1 MATINTNLISPTSTT
16 GVTISG
22 SSGTGTDNLSLIV
35 SGSTMITGDLY
46 VTGTLDA
53 NVQDFKVTANTMTF
67 GDAAS
72 DTLTFNAATA
82 SVTNGLNFDS
92 NTLVIDASNNRVG
105 IGAQFPSSKLHI
117 SMLDGHNSADYG
129 LQVVNHDNTNGQG
142 NGVFVRAGSGTSDYP
157 LKINNQAQT
166 KNIFA
171 VRGDGKIAVGGQS
184 PNNTFEV
191 TGTLGASGVA
201 TFENNVQIKGTLFG
215 GSPLEVSGG
224 MNVTGSVNITGSI
237 NMTGSTGDFILTGS
251 LFQSGSGNT
260 VSFLDKVGIGTIN
273 PSAQPAE
280 KNDLVIGDNTGN
292 RGMTIASVNTGVG
305 TIRFAP
311 NTSTNDIEGW
321 IDYSGNTKKMRFG
334 TNGLNTRMTIDS
346 AGAVSASSTLS
357 AVGAITTA
365 GGLSLQSSGIT
376 NAGAIAG
383 ATTVSGSGAGSFGGL
398 TLHGAANLQS
408 KGITNAGSIAGATNI
423 SGSGTLSAVGAI
435 TTAGGLSLQSSG
447 ITTAGAIAGATTVSG
462 SGAGSFGGLTLHGAA
477 NLQSKGITNA
487 GSIAGATTI
496 AASGLAN
503 LDGGIEID
511 NSGNKFTVSTAGAVV
526 AASSISGSNTLSAV
540 GAITTAG
547 GLNLQSSGIT
557 NAGDIVMT
565 PSSGDTVTF
574 AAATNGALSITTVD
588 TAAAAA
594 NIQITADGT
603 FEVDATT
610 IKFDSTGDIILDAD
624 GADIMFRDNG
634 VGFAHFTSTG
644 ASDLTGSLY
653 VSGAAIQLTAGEAQ
667 SATLNLWADQGDD
680 AADQTSF
687 VVADG
692 GNLTVD
698 CGGNIMLDADGGNIA
713 FQDNGTNLLLISN
726 NSSDVV
732 FQPQVSG
739 KDIIFIEDGGN
750 EVFRVD
756 SSAEAIVRVGGALKL
771 SGSDGITLSASAN
784 QEIVM
789 TTAHPYVAGAGL
801 SSAGA
806 INTNITK
813 INGIITTTIQIDI
826 DGLTSANCN
835 AAAKVIGNS
844 SGTNAFITRL
854 TNVTNG
860 IIYKAEVACV
870 ETPEG
875 GEPNLDLVASTN
887 TFGPGTLYTNG
898 THLAVVSGGGDWQTG
913 KWESGQNTPAGN
925 PVFYDGLNNMYLGL
939 AVDQNGDKAEYTAG
953 KFVIK
958 LFGSES
964 F

>member
-1 MATINTNLISPTSTT
+1 MSTGT
-16 GVTISG
+16 FNGAISG
-22 SSGTGTDNLSLIV
+22 SSTLEIVGATRLGNSLS
-35 SGSTMITGDLY
+35 
-46 VTGTLDA
+46 
-53 NVQDFKVTANTMTF
+53 
-67 GDAAS
+67 
-72 DTLTFNAATA
+72 
-82 SVTNGLNFDS
+82 
-92 NTLVIDASNNRVG
+92 
-105 IGAQFPSSKLHI
+105 
-117 SMLDGHNSADYG
+117 
-129 LQVVNHDNTNGQG
+129 
-142 NGVFVRAGSGTSDYP
+142 
-157 LKINNQAQT
+157 
-166 KNIFA
+166 
-171 VRGDGKIAVGGQS
+171 
-184 PNNTFEV
+184 
-191 TGTLGASGVA
+191 
-201 TFENNVQIKGTLFG
+201 
-215 GSPLEVSGG
+215 
-224 MNVTGSVNITGSI
+224 VTGSI
-237 NMTGSTGDFILTGS
+237 
-251 LFQSGSGNT
+251 SG
-260 VSFLDKVGIGTIN
+260 
-273 PSAQPAE
+273 
-280 KNDLVIGDNTGN
+280 
-292 RGMTIASVNTGVG
+292 
-305 TIRFAP
+305 
-311 NTSTNDIEGW
+311 
-321 IDYSGNTKKMRFG
+321 
-334 TNGLNTRMTIDS
+334 
-346 AGAVSASSTLS
+346 SSTLS

-376 NAGAIAG
+376 NAGAIAGATTVSGSGAGSFGGLTLHGAANLQSKGITNAGSIAGATNISGSGTLSAVGTITTAGGLNLQSSGITNAGSIAG